1 MEDVDSLDRVPRD
14 GLPGSDLRSGLK
26 VARQCEQ

>member
-1 MEDVDSLDRVPRD
+1 VEDVDSLDRVPRD

-26 VARQCEQ
+26 DARQCEQ